1 MSQTLIIKL
10 SDEVYAMIQRQAEE
24 AGTSPADWLA
34 NALELQYGR
43 VRAWQRG
50 LTQRTAAEQ
59 QTARERFERHFGEL
73 DLSHATDADNEQI
86 DADLVREYADTH
98 EAP

>member
-1 MSQTLIIKL
+1 MSQRLIIEL
-10 SDEVYAMIQRQAEE
+10 SDEVYTMIQRQAEE

-34 NALELQYGR
+34 NALERQYGR
-43 VRAWQRG
+43 VRAWQGG

-59 QTARERFERHFGEL
+59 QTVRARFERHFGEL
-73 DLSHATDADNEQI
+73 DLSHATGVDNEQI
-86 DADLVREYADTH
+86 DADLAREYADSH

>member
-1 MSQTLIIKL
+1 MSQTLIIEL

-24 AGTSPADWLA
+24 AGTPPADWLA

-43 VRAWQRG
+43 VRTWQRG
-50 LTQRTAAEQ
+50 LTQRTAAGQ

-73 DLSHATDADNEQI
+73 DLSHATGVDNEQI
-86 DADLVREYADTH
+86 DADLAREYADSH